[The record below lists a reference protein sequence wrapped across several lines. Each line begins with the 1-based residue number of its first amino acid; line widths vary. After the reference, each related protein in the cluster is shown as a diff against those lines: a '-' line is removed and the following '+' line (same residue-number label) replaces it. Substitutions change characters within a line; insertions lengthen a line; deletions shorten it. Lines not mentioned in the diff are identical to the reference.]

1 METRGPLVVARGRP
15 CFAPVLGRKADAFAL
30 AARGGGDFAV
40 PFMSASATHLS
51 PEPPWRIGL
60 DCARR
65 LVLPGLLLVAAAAAL
80 VTSYYHV
87 PAMRAWLDEIAVFR
101 LRWGWGYSMV
111 ALGLCGG
118 LIPFLYLHFHP
129 ATRAANPPLHGLF
142 FVAFWAYKG
151 VEADAFYR
159 LQSAVFG
166 DAPQL
171 ATILPKMFVDQ
182 VVYNGLFAAPVAVL
196 VYAWKDAGFRWAEP
210 LADFRTPRWYY
221 RRVLPVM
228 LAVWAVWVP
237 GVCCIYALPLALQ
250 VPFAAL
256 LNCFWVIL
264 FSLMTAR
271 NRAA

>member
-1 METRGPLVVARGRP
+1 MSSRSSVS
-15 CFAPVLGRKADAFAL
+15 
-30 AARGGGDFAV
+30 AA
-40 PFMSASATHLS
+40 

-87 PAMRAWLDEIAVFR
+87 PAVRAWLDEIAQFR
-101 LRWGWGYSMV
+101 LRWGWGFSMV
-111 ALGLCGG
+111 VQALCAG

-129 ATRAANPPLHGLF
+129 ATRAANPAHHGVF
-142 FVAFWAYKG
+142 FVAFWSYKG
-151 VEADAFYR
+151 LEVDAFYR

-166 DAPQL
+166 DGPHL
-171 ATILPKMFVDQ
+171 AIIVAKMLVDQ

-196 VYAWKDAGFRWAEP
+196 VYAWKDAGFRWEQP
-210 LADFRTPRWYY
+210 LADFRAPRWYY

-271 NRAA
+271 DRVA